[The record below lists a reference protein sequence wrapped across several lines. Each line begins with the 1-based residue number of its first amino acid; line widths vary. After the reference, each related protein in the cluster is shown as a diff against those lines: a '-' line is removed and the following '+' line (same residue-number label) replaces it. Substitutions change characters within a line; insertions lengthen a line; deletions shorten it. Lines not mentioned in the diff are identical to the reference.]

1 MSYEHKPDTGTA
13 FPNDYKEPGDKK
25 PDFKGQINVGG
36 NMQDIAI
43 WNSSTQDGKDYLFIK
58 VSDPYKP

>member
-43 WNSSTQDGKDYLFIK
+43 WNCSTQDG
-58 VSDPYKP
+58 